1 MQIIRRDVPDAGG
14 EACRECLPGM
24 APPKQHRPAITR
36 MHRAASQWMRGLGVP
51 PELIVVGVGNEWT
64 GSVPRFLSLLRD
76 ERDPVRMGIRLCTN
90 GFPRAHAFEV
100 R

>member
-1 MQIIRRDVPDAGG
+1 MVVEDGNGRPDTVATML
-14 EACRECLPGM
+14 RKR
-24 APPKQHRPAITR
+24 KQHRPAITR